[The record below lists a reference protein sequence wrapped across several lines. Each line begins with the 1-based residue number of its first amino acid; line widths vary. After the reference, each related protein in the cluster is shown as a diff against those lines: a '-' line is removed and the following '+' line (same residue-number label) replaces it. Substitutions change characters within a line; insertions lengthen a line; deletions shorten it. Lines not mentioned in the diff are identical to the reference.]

1 MTVKHFIRWI
11 WIRIR
16 QSTGEAAVH
25 ALGERSDTLHREAMQ
40 EPDAKRSADLRAE
53 ADYYADEQKEM
64 KDALYHG
71 QKEKPEKPK

>member
-1 MTVKHFIRWI
+1 
-11 WIRIR
+11 
-16 QSTGEAAVH
+16 
-25 ALGERSDTLHREAMQ
+25 MQ